1 MAASHVV
8 TSHAESPPELQAGGL
23 FFLPLQCHGSLEV
36 PFDIAPAEDGRGT
49 NASYPGIV
57 ALTVSLIGP
66 GSPLV
71 FTHRPMMCT
80 VLPPSAP
87 SNVNRCGVRVS
98 VAW

>member
-1 MAASHVV
+1 MPLLLTAKMAVLRMH
-8 TSHAESPPELQAGGL
+8 
-23 FFLPLQCHGSLEV
+23 
-36 PFDIAPAEDGRGT
+36 
-49 NASYPGIV
+49 YPGIV

-87 SNVNRCGVRVS
+87 SNDSRCGVRVS
-98 VAW
+98 V